1 MAMTQSW
8 DSRVPGSESPDALV
22 QLTVLLTPEEVE
34 QLERQASVDGIS
46 VTDVIRR
53 SLAIG
58 RVAWDAQRRKGKLV
72 VQGRDGELRPVELP
86 TAR

>member
-1 MAMTQSW
+1 MTERW
-8 DSRVPGSESPDALV
+8 DLRTPGAEERDALV
-22 QLTVLLTPEEVE
+22 ALTVLLTPEEVK

-58 RVAWDAQRRKGKLV
+58 RVAWDAQSHKGRLM